1 MPVTTDGTTFINGI
15 GLGFTLLICVLML
28 VLPRRYALV
37 PVIILTCYMTMGERI
52 MVAGANFT
60 MIRILTLVGW
70 MRIIVQGEIRSLRLN
85 PIDKVMMAWV
95 ISSVMM
101 YTLLWQTG
109 QAFINR
115 VGFAYDTF
123 GLYFLFRF
131 LIRDLNDIKRTVRIL
146 AILIVPLAIAMLAE
160 KLTGRN
166 VFAVFGGVME
176 FTRIRDGSLRCQG
189 PFAHPILAG
198 SFGATLLPLF
208 VGLWFQGKKNHLI
221 AGLAV
226 ISAVSITVTSASSG
240 PFLAAIAGMVGLL
253 AWQRRQ
259 WLRTIRWGTLLGL
272 IALQL
277 KMKAP
282 VWFLIARAD
291 VFGGS
296 TGWHRAALID
306 AAVRHF
312 GDWWLVGVK
321 DTGYWS
327 GDTHLLADV
336 TNEYVWQGVQGG
348 LLTLLLFVL
357 MIVFCFRGVG
367 RTTRLMR
374 GRWPHP
380 DLLCTW
386 SLGAAMFAHVFNY
399 LSITYFDQN
408 FVNWYLLLSMTSTAA
423 GAYVFSQPRVSA
435 ADREPSAEAAA
446 VEVGAANS
454 WSSQIPAETAPSESG
469 GAVSGLM

>member
-15 GLGFTLLICVLML
+15 GLVFTLLMCVLML
-28 VLPRRYALV
+28 ALPRRYALV

-60 MIRILTLVGW
+60 MIRIVTLAGW
-70 MRIIVQGEIRSLRLN
+70 TRIIGRGEIRSLRLN
-85 PIDKVMMAWV
+85 AIDKAIIAWTIAAIV
-95 ISSVMM
+95 T

-109 QAFINR
+109 QAFFNR
-115 VGFAYDTF
+115 LGFAYDAF
-123 GLYFLFRF
+123 GMYFLFRF
-131 LIRDLNDIKRTVRIL
+131 LIRDLNDIKWMVRIL
-146 AILIVPLAIAMLAE
+146 AILIGPLAAAMLAE

-166 VFAVFGGVME
+166 VFAIFGGVME
-176 FTRIRDGSLRCQG
+176 FTRLREGSLRCQG

-208 VGLWFQGKKNHLI
+208 VGLWYQGKKNHRLAAI
-221 AGLAV
+221 AV
-226 ISAVSITVTSASSG
+226 ISCLVITVTSASSG
-240 PFLAAIAGMVGLL
+240 PFLAAMAGMIGLL
-253 AWQRRQ
+253 MWHRRQ
-259 WLRTIRWGTLLGL
+259 WLRTIRWGILLGL
-272 IALQL
+272 IALHL

-306 AAVRHF
+306 GAVKHF

-327 GDTHLLADV
+327 GETHLLADV

-357 MIVFCFRGVG
+357 IIVLCFRGVG
-367 RTTRLMR
+367 RTARLMQ
-374 GRWPHP
+374 GRWPAP
-380 DLLCTW
+380 DLFCTW
-386 SLGAAMFAHVFNY
+386 SLGAALFAHVVNY

-408 FVNWYLLLSMTSTAA
+408 FVNWYLLLSMISTAA
-423 GAYVFSQPRVSA
+423 GAYVFARPRPVASA
-435 ADREPSAEAAA
+435 VPTA
-446 VEVGAANS
+446 EVGTAKP
-454 WSSQIPAETAPSESG
+454 WSGPVPAETAPGQLRWHS
-469 GAVSGLM
+469 